1 MNWQEIR
8 KIHRWL
14 PELSGGWHEHKNGG
28 GWVQD
33 TAHADEAAY
42 ISALVSGDAQV
53 YGKALV
59 YGDALVYGEA
69 QVSGEAQ
76 VYGNARVSGD
86 ARVYGNADIISIH
99 PIGSRKSTLTI
110 CRNSEGNLLAF
121 TGCFSGTLAEFAD
134 RVKITHGDSVHGQQY
149 KAAIIFAKAFFKPIP
164 RSET

>member
-42 ISALVSGDAQV
+42 ISALVSGD
-53 YGKALV
+53 
-59 YGDALVYGEA
+59 
-69 QVSGEAQ
+69 AQ